1 MNIMPRYVTS
11 IYIKGGSILDFKKT
25 DATNT
30 IRKKEFN
37 LSLVVLLLN
46 IAKLTNNLGKRRA
59 LARS

>member
-1 MNIMPRYVTS
+1 MNLMPRYVTS
-11 IYIKGGSILDFKKT
+11 IYNNLYIKGGSILDFKKT

-46 IAKLTNNLGKRRA
+46 IAKLTI
-59 LARS
+59 